1 MSDNKILDVIGL
13 KKYYPVKKGFFDKI
27 NGYVKAVDGISFSI
41 NKGETLGLVG
51 ESGCGK
57 TTTGM
62 IILKLI
68 DKTDG
73 KILFKGEN
81 IFDLKGEGLRT
92 LRKRMQ
98 VIFQDPYSS
107 LNPRV
112 KIGSMFSEILKFYK
126 IAPKKDLKNR
136 IKKVLESVGISQYDT
151 GKYPFEFSGGQRQR
165 IAIARAISLEPEF
178 VVADEPV
185 SALDVSIQ
193 AQVINLIKDL
203 KEKFNLTFL
212 FISHNLSVI
221 RQVSDNVAVMYLGRL
236 VEVANC
242 DELFKHPAHPY
253 TEALL
258 SVIPNINQGKIFN
271 KIYLKG
277 NIPDPINTPSG
288 CLFHPRCKY
297 VMNMCKENTPQL
309 KKISDNHTVSCHL
322 NDGCG
327 IG

>member
-1 MSDNKILDVIGL
+1 MLEDKILNVIDL
-13 KKYYPVKKGFFDKI
+13 KKYYLIRKGFFDKT

-41 NKGETLGLVG
+41 NKGGTLGLVG

-62 IILKLI
+62 LILKLI

-81 IFDLKGEGLRT
+81 IFDLKGDGLRAF
-92 LRKRMQ
+92 RKKMQ
-98 VIFQDPYSS
+98 VIFQDPYNS

-112 KIGSMFSEILKFYK
+112 RIGSMFAEILKFYK
-126 IAPKKDLKNR
+126 IASRKELKDR
-136 IKKVLESVGISQYDT
+136 TKKVLESVGISQYDT
-151 GKYPFEFSGGQRQR
+151 EKYPFEFSGGQRQR

-178 VVADEPV
+178 IVADEPV

-193 AQVINLIKDL
+193 AQIINLIKDL

-212 FISHNLSVI
+212 FVSHNLSVI
-221 RQVSDNVAVMYLGRL
+221 RQISDNVAVMYLGRL

-258 SVIPNINQGKIFN
+258 SVIPNINQEKIFN

-277 NIPDPINTPSG
+277 NLPDPINMPSG
-288 CLFHPRCKY
+288 CHFHPRCKY
-297 VMNMCKENTPQL
+297 IMNVCRENTPQL
-309 KKISDNHTVSCHL
+309 KKISNNHIVSCHL
-322 NDGCG
+322 NDGYG